1 MPWDNDYTP
10 RPTARVYQLRKAG
23 EIDQAYEIAKGLH
36 DSNPEDDDINKAYA
50 WTLID
55 LCKRY
60 IAQGDLQTAQAYSDE
75 LSNISFDNT
84 WDDFIQTI
92 LKQGKSIKEKFNP
105 YFADIAKASELS
117 KGGNPDEAM
126 RIMTGLKSAGHLTTE
141 SYETYGWIIFRYLRD
156 KMNSLTSV
164 QFRTGLKD
172 YLDLKEHCSDNL
184 HKQILNL
191 ALNYSKQD
199 TNFRFASFFKIWGP
213 DKIDIE
219 AFQESYDRE
228 GKKISPLMSRV
239 AREVVKYPIA
249 EVNEICDALGN
260 YKSQFVDFIR
270 ESTFWKL
277 YHLFTDKQ
285 FQDLW
290 NGFDAYLDNYPVESY
305 KEFHSKILSLAVR
318 AMVEDNQWRFYTFF
332 KKWNPAYLGSADWQE
347 EKGENGE
354 AYKALALKAIKS
366 AVDSALSINEADLGD
381 TGWLISAI
389 DAAIKHNPD
398 DDWTVR
404 DKAKLL
410 IKSGKKEDAVKVY
423 EDLVFKLG
431 DKYYVW
437 QEFSD
442 CIDDTNAKIGM
453 LCKAISMEKNEDF
466 IGNIRLSLAECL
478 LNEGLKA
485 EACHELELYKANYE
499 SKGWKVKARYEAL
512 QSKCEGVTAVN
523 DNKDLYQKYIPLAE
537 EYAYSSIPVY
547 ELLII
552 DDWKDNDGKKHV
564 KFTNNDNI
572 EVVVNPKRFPSLR
585 KYHKGQIWN
594 VKLYEEKPA
603 PKPVSTIRFF
613 GIPNKVEPPKYIPLL
628 ISPSKKADW
637 EILPEIVGIIDH
649 VNKEKKVYHLISE
662 DSKQIFEPF
671 EQQTFQKGDFVKF
684 KIFKKSVKD
693 ETRYFAQNITLCD
706 KEEGLAH
713 FPSRIIAVDGVNE
726 SKKLFHYVVGPGV
739 LDGII
744 HFDQT
749 EIRPDVGDC
758 LKIKYY
764 MREKKDSKNPNKQ
777 VKIREILSI
786 ETTNEVN
793 DKAIK
798 NISGLLELKWKGGYD
813 YDDYYDDDEDE
824 VESKVTTAD
833 FAFIGDYYVHRDLLL
848 KYNITSDCHVTGR
861 AIFTGDGKWKVFELT
876 FGN

>member
-1 MPWDNDYTP
+1 M
-10 RPTARVYQLRKAG
+10 
-23 EIDQAYEIAKGLH
+23 
-36 DSNPEDDDINKAYA
+36 
-50 WTLID
+50 
-55 LCKRY
+55 
-60 IAQGDLQTAQAYSDE
+60 
-75 LSNISFDNT
+75 
-84 WDDFIQTI
+84 
-92 LKQGKSIKEKFNP
+92 
-105 YFADIAKASELS
+105 
-117 KGGNPDEAM
+117 
-126 RIMTGLKSAGHLTTE
+126 
-141 SYETYGWIIFRYLRD
+141 
-156 KMNSLTSV
+156 
-164 QFRTGLKD
+164 
-172 YLDLKEHCSDNL
+172 
-184 HKQILNL
+184 
-191 ALNYSKQD
+191 
-199 TNFRFASFFKIWGP
+199 
-213 DKIDIE
+213 
-219 AFQESYDRE
+219 
-228 GKKISPLMSRV
+228 
-239 AREVVKYPIA
+239 
-249 EVNEICDALGN
+249 
-260 YKSQFVDFIR
+260 
-270 ESTFWKL
+270 
-277 YHLFTDKQ
+277 
-285 FQDLW
+285 
-290 NGFDAYLDNYPVESY
+290 
-305 KEFHSKILSLAVR
+305 
-318 AMVEDNQWRFYTFF
+318 
-332 KKWNPAYLGSADWQE
+332 
-347 EKGENGE
+347 
-354 AYKALALKAIKS
+354 
-366 AVDSALSINEADLGD
+366 
-381 TGWLISAI
+381 
-389 DAAIKHNPD
+389 
-398 DDWTVR
+398 
-404 DKAKLL
+404 
-410 IKSGKKEDAVKVY
+410 KVY

-431 DKYYVW
+431 DKYYIW

-499 SKGWKVKARYEAL
+499 AKGWKVKARYEAL

-537 EYAYSSIPVY
+537 EYAYSSIPAS

-572 EVVVNPKRFPSLR
+572 EIVVDPKRFPSLR

-637 EILPEIVGIIDH
+637 EILPEIFGIIDH

-662 DSKQIFEPF
+662 DSKQIFEPY

-684 KIFKKSVKD
+684 KIYKKSVKD

-861 AIFTGDGKWKVFELT
+861 AILTGDGKWKVFELT